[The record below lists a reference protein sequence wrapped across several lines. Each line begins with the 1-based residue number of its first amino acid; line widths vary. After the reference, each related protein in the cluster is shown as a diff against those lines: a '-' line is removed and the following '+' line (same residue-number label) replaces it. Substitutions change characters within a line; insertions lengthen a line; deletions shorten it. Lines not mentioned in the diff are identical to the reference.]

1 MVDNQNSKVNDAG
14 YSFNETPFVEPEK
27 NKDGQTYDQVRG
39 DDESQSTIQNSDNL
53 QFTREQP
60 AEKDKE
66 TYLRLIMPKYT
77 RRVEIEDLDR
87 NFWVI
92 GQAIDN
98 LAYYAIS
105 EKTHIEITKEK
116 DRDGNDYSN
125 YPHKIV
131 FNEGYNGIR
140 TPFIVK
146 DYCYR
151 SNKSNTYYEDDC
163 LWSRQIGGY
172 NSPDNAYKIGS
183 YGTIPFLNFYKP
195 RPDAIPIFSLVQT
208 ESSDTETH
216 STDTPILNGQE
227 DLNIEGSNFKG
238 RYNGTLWHGK
248 KDSDHINPTKG
259 DIYVCN
265 TYELCPIEGDIL
277 PEGEF
282 LDIQGD
288 VKMPNGTVSSFENF
302 SEGQIIKISG
312 SQQEYVKTVLMD
324 NGQRVIYSKDG
335 FTYPKDYQWSL
346 IGSSSTKQ
354 LTLNFIDQRFMW
366 NGDYWQNLD
375 QIYSSDGPALPQYQ
389 VVENGSIF
397 RVLGDSDIKII
408 PDDTSDPTEPIIN
421 GKAFPIVSI
430 RDHDVVRDMSP
441 ISDSNPTPRN
451 ICYEWWNGAWRQI
464 HNCDASYVNIFIW
477 FPQKTSTLRSM
488 FYWTLKWLI
497 PPGLAEYN

>member
-1 MVDNQNSKVNDAG
+1 MADNQNSRVNDAG
-14 YSFNETPFVEPEK
+14 YSFEETPFVEPEK

-60 AEKDKE
+60 TKKDKE

-151 SNKSNTYYEDDC
+151 SNKSQTYYEDDC

-216 STDTPILNGQE
+216 STDTPILGGQE
-227 DLNIEGSNFKG
+227 DLSIEGSNFKG
-238 RYNGTLWHGK
+238 RASFDLWHGK
-248 KDSDHINPTKG
+248 TDYPNNLNPAKG
-259 DIYVCN
+259 DIYVYN
-265 TYELCPIEGDIL
+265 TYELCPIQGTFDGD
-277 PEGEF
+277 
-282 LDIQGD
+282 D
-288 VKMPNGTVSSFENF
+288 VNMPNGTKAHFENF
-302 SEGQIIKISG
+302 SEGQVIFTDSTGTTGK
-312 SQQEYVKTVLMD
+312 VKTVKTTM
-324 NGQRVIYSKDG
+324 GRDG
-335 FTYPKDYQWSL
+335 FTYPTSYEWQNL
-346 IGSSSTKQ
+346 NAAKQ

-375 QIYSSDGPALPQYQ
+375 QIFTSDGPTLPQYQ

-397 RVLGDSDIKII
+397 RVLGDSDIQII
-408 PDDTSDPTEPIIN
+408 PDDTSTPTEPIIN
-421 GKAFPIVSI
+421 GKAFPITSI
-430 RDHDVVRDMSP
+430 RNHDVVRDMSP
-441 ISDSNPTPRN
+441 TSDSNPTPRN